1 MTLGVNDPLVSR
13 PNRNANEL
21 VIDWR
26 MTDWMFNPA
35 ALTLNVRHACL
46 FLLLVQRSRSKG
58 KERGDD
64 MPSQSDVLH
73 KHPVSGTIVEE
84 WIIPAR
90 GYAAFHM
97 KKGQVLRFV
106 DIEGKQVPD
115 LVCFNAQDLGEAIN
129 MGNSLLINK
138 RREFIKGNVIYSIR
152 CRPMMTITD
161 YSNALS
167 YSYGPMCSEEV
178 NRIRYGVP
186 NTPNCR
192 GNLAMALGPWGFNY
206 RDIPNAFVPFMN
218 VEVDGNGT
226 MEIREPTSVPGD
238 YYDLRAEMDLLIGIS
253 NCPQERNPCNGWKP
267 TSMGVIIYK

>member
-1 MTLGVNDPLVSR
+1 VHSETSNAHGDEMTSQ
-13 PNRNANEL
+13 
-21 VIDWR
+21 
-26 MTDWMFNPA
+26 TDI
-35 ALTLNVRHACL
+35 
-46 FLLLVQRSRSKG
+46 
-58 KERGDD
+58 
-64 MPSQSDVLH
+64 LH
-73 KHPVSGTIVEE
+73 KHAVPGNVFEE

-97 KKGQVLRFV
+97 EKGQVLRFV

-115 LVCFNAQDLGEAIN
+115 LVCFNAQDLGEALN

-161 YSNALS
+161 YSNPLS
-167 YSYGPMCSEEV
+167 YAYGPMCSEEV

-218 VEVDGNGT
+218 VEVDQNGT
-226 MEIREPTSVPGD
+226 MEIREPTSVAGD
-238 YYDLRAEMDLLIGIS
+238 YYDVRAEMDLLIGIS
-253 NCPQERNPCNGWKP
+253 NCPQERNPCNGWNP
-267 TSMGVIIYK
+267 TPTGVIIYK